1 MVGARAGVGS
11 DKRTIDAWH
20 SGGPPLGN
28 FSAAVRRLLLLTG
41 CTIDRR
47 TPPASRAP
55 AAARAMAQIAR
66 FVPGGAFVSFPLV
79 PLSFSLLS
87 SFGHSLDRSLPW
99 IPQQAPARGLNLSS
113 AVNCSLGLQTRRH
126 MYGLPTYTP
135 ASCKFSFC
143 EVLLIMTV
151 CGWKCAKNTQF
162 STHETHLLFSASW
175 PEWGEQ

>member
-55 AAARAMAQIAR
+55 AAARAMTQIVR

-79 PLSFSLLS
+79 PLTFSLLS

-99 IPQQAPARGLNLSS
+99 IPNKPPREGLSCVRLRILHS
-113 AVNCSLGLQTRRH
+113 ACTFGNICMSCRH
-126 MYGLPTYTP
+126 IRPR
-135 ASCKFSFC
+135 
-143 EVLLIMTV
+143 
-151 CGWKCAKNTQF
+151 
-162 STHETHLLFSASW
+162 SASS
-175 PEWGEQ
+175 PSVRCY